1 MLEVARPKRALIN
14 PIVAVTLKSDTID
27 RACEICGSPHAELLH
42 VSVHWP
48 IVQCNQCSFVY
59 LQKVPTYAALAAD
72 FPWEATFASEK
83 QRRAK
88 LRFGWLD
95 AATRWR
101 TYPGQVLDRH
111 RSRHVLGLTGNV
123 LDVGCGGACRVPAGP
138 TPFGIEISAALASQ
152 AARAFATRGGSV
164 VHASAVEGI
173 DTFADAFFSA
183 ILMRSYLEHEA
194 QPRLALQKA
203 LCKLAPAG
211 KVFVRVPDYGSINR
225 RVSGKRWCGF
235 RFPDHVNYFTGRSL
249 RRLAEDTGFTY
260 RRINWL
266 SPFDDNIIAI
276 LTRR

>member
-1 MLEVARPKRALIN
+1 MHRHAAYDIAWTGVQSAVRNPLMKGCDSVIVHSARRKTTHHAEVAKRGQSICEGLIFCDA
-14 PIVAVTLKSDTID
+14 PHQ
-27 RACEICGSPHAELLH
+27 RAPVRILERQSASGV
-42 VSVHWP
+42 VS
-48 IVQCNQCSFVY
+48 C
-59 LQKVPTYAALAAD
+59 
-72 FPWEATFASEK
+72 
-83 QRRAK
+83 
-88 LRFGWLD
+88 
-95 AATRWR
+95 
-101 TYPGQVLDRH
+101 PGQVLDRH

-123 LDVGCGGACRVPAGP
+123 LDVGCGGTCHVPAGP
-138 TPFGIEISAALASQ
+138 TPFGIEISAALAFP
-152 AARAFATRGGSV
+152 AAPAFAARGGSV

-194 QPRLALQKA
+194 QPGLALQKA
-203 LCKLAPAG
+203 FRKLAPAG

-249 RRLAEDTGFTY
+249 RRLAESTGFTY